1 MTTYEE
7 VSFLCATIAKLKTKV
22 GASIP
27 GTPIVAMMVIH
38 ALTDRMQ
45 WAKGDWSMPDDK
57 QEGSK
62 DGKTFTC
69 TAEFRVPIGSAP
81 LHAIVHVK
89 SQPEAGMYT
98 VQVFSVTRTFHI
110 YDELALAALVTEAAS
125 QVRKGLLESA
135 FGLS

>member
-1 MTTYEE
+1 MNI
-7 VSFLCATIAKLKTKV
+7 VNSVAKPATFHQNRPL
-22 GASIP
+22 P
-27 GTPIVAMMVIH
+27 
-38 ALTDRMQ
+38 
-45 WAKGDWSMPDDK
+45 
-57 QEGSK
+57 
-62 DGKTFTC
+62 